1 MNIEC
6 RLYQNKEWKYP
17 EEEILVNMNIESTK
31 LEILKA
37 KKLRNGKLER
47 SQHLQ
52 EVKNEEQ
59 NTLSA
64 PWVISKKNNN
74 RNQYTKLDW

>member
-6 RLYQNKEWKYP
+6 RLYQNKEWQYP

-37 KKLRNGKLER
+37 KNLRNGKLER
-47 SQHLQ
+47 S
-52 EVKNEEQ
+52 
-59 NTLSA
+59 
-64 PWVISKKNNN
+64 
-74 RNQYTKLDW
+74 

>member
-1 MNIEC
+1 MTIEC

-37 KKLRNGKLER
+37 KTLRNGKLER

-64 PWVISKKNNN
+64 PWVI
-74 RNQYTKLDW
+74 